1 MDFKEL
7 MTNGRPQFT
16 RVMEIKDDPSH
27 MYASIRDAIKKKTT
41 DEIRMSWEDTLA
53 FVKLS
58 LNVHDEDEVSDIPSD
73 IVFANTIPL
82 KDFSF
87 VMTGDKNTM
96 YTEVEFTFNTFDEY
110 GVIKV
115 NTSDPNSAGVGLAR
129 PEHLN
134 AVVVDDNS
142 AFDMTMVNYAAMTMK
157 IKFRNEPANKDSTM
171 VLMMTCDP
179 TYLRLPNG
187 VYSWRSATTNIL
199 DKISNGPM
207 INVDDEMVDELTALL
222 YMGISIWYSV
232 NTALLNPVIKD
243 VFVTHSKSTPVS
255 NGKASGKNKRAKIR
269 YVKQHI
275 ISMDDVN
282 NAFEKRGFIRRS
294 MIWYVTGHWREYK
307 NGKRIFIQG
316 YWKGALR
323 NMKDEAFQNLEPR
336 EREIVTKEENHDE
349 T

>member
-7 MTNGRPQFT
+7 ITNGRPRFT

-87 VMTGDKNTM
+87 VMIGDKNTM
-96 YTEVEFTFNTFDEY
+96 YTEVGFTFNTFDEY

-115 NTSDPNSAGVGLAR
+115 NTSDPNSAGVAPVR

-157 IKFRNEPANKDSTM
+157 IKFRNEPASKDSTM

-187 VYSWRSATTNIL
+187 VYSWRVATTNIL
-199 DKISNGPM
+199 DKISNGPL
-207 INVDDEMVDELTALL
+207 IHVDDEMVDELTALL

-255 NGKASGKNKRAKIR
+255 NGKASGTNKRAKIR

-336 EREIVTKEENHDE
+336 ERELVTKEENHDE